1 MNIFR
6 LLYDPAKRFEN
17 INDRLWMDPAASLL
31 AWGLQYQAGGA
42 LLMYDISM
50 IISIRNILGIC

>member
-42 LLMYDISM
+42 LLIYDISM
-50 IISIRNILGIC
+50 IISI